1 MNSADVLQFQQELAK
16 QLEELNMETNTSE
29 GSGGAQIGDTLRMLL
44 PMDEGQ
50 NVVLTEILV
59 SSFNAES
66 DCLVFYTTMIME
78 IGPGYEALKEM
89 LLDWNLTCPLGS
101 FGIFR
106 QARQFYHKYVLPFPK
121 ETSPKALADRA
132 MYLLEVLYEVLSE
145 RFPEA
150 VRLSGHC

>member
-1 MNSADVLQFQQELAK
+1 MNAADVLLFQQDLAG
-16 QLEELNMETNTSE
+16 QIAQLNMETNTAA
-29 GSGGAQIGDTLRMLL
+29 GSGGAQIGDTLRTLL
-44 PMDEGQ
+44 PVNNGGD
-50 NVVLTEILV
+50 VALTEILV

-89 LLDWNLTCPLGS
+89 LLDWNLACPLGS

-106 QARQFYHKYVLPFPK
+106 QGRQFYHKFVFPFPK
-121 ETSPKALADRA
+121 NLPPKKLAKRA
-132 MYLLEVLYEVLSE
+132 MYLLEVLYDVISG

-150 VRLSGHC
+150 VMLSGHE